1 MKMLGASSRVRMTL
15 SCQALEIWVWGLSV
29 CVCVCVCACVLG
41 QAGDLGCEDVCF
53 SGDFPTACLH
63 FKKGNKSNISHPPGL

>member
-1 MKMLGASSRVRMTL
+1 MG
-15 SCQALEIWVWGLSV
+15 LECV